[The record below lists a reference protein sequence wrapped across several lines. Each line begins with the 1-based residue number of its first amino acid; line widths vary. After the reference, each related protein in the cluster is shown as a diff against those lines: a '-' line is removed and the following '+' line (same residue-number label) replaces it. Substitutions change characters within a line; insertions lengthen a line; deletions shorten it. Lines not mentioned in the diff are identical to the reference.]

1 MLAEKTD
8 RNDCIGKE
16 LRKSLQNRNC
26 CEALIPKFELMGRP
40 KGFLG
45 FSWSS
50 NSAILFENCVWV
62 ILILLAA
69 IGANPLNASLDH
81 ELYSKHC
88 QEFVPAPK
96 AVNKEGGLFN
106 EEAHALTFYH
116 GSYEGGDPIF
126 NKSDLTRSNSVSFS
140 VSDLWQTE
148 RKDVFQ
154 FKGRL
159 MVQSKRYGAA
169 AINRHFQR
177 PPSHFKFARPP
188 RWMSRGRVL
197 VIRAEGFY
205 SNSSQRICM
214 LGLGERYFLNGSSRT
229 FLVSVKFSYPK
240 TSTLVSGL
248 INGTVES
255 LDKENSFE
263 PISIYAMYDGFYE
276 YTRVEDAKRVCSVR
290 KPDVLDANKDI
301 LKSGNLCNLRWL
313 RRPLDLV
320 WNRECS
326 GRDCSPFNV
335 SDRGSLPNSMLIE
348 NLKCTPQGQ
357 VHGFFRFSNL
367 WNSGLRFTLPEIM
380 LIGEG
385 VFDAEKGQLCMVAC
399 LIENG
404 GRILKKLSEEDCG
417 ISISMQF
424 LTTLTVVDRYMVVG
438 HVQYQKGNIDS
449 MYFKNFTFKGPAGID
464 RVMGTIMNLP
474 NLQYKYTKLDQVRK
488 VCNKTFAE
496 GEMSL
501 VKNQVR
507 RYPDGSSF
515 GDLGFDVSVEN
526 SGKWRMQGYAY
537 PFTVGNRYERDLQLR
552 PLDRVVATHGFN
564 HGSGPLNVS
573 YNLKFR
579 MPFRQK
585 WDEASQANES
595 FVYLSS
601 ISAEGIYNPLTGLLC
616 MIGCRHVGSSGRDLE
631 GDMDCQIHIKVKY
644 ASLNPEQHSKEHIS
658 GSITSLRT
666 QKDPYYFKPIN
677 FSSTTLYTD
686 QAEKIIWRKDLE
698 IIMGLVSL
706 SLTAAV
712 IYIQLVHVRRHPNV
726 LPFVSLLMLTV
737 LTLGHMIPL
746 LLNFEAFFMNQKGK
760 NVLQLGG
767 GWLEVNEVVV
777 RIMTMVVFLLQLRL
791 LQLVWTARLAVAGEK
806 TAWFWERKVLYIC
819 LPLYVFGGLI
829 ACIVHLSGA
838 SHSNSRHF
846 IQKNTKH
853 ALWQDFRAYA
863 GLILDGF
870 LLPQVLG
877 NFFFDIKDII
887 LVPYFYI
894 GITLVRSIPHAYDA
908 YRVIWYI
915 PLYHSSYFYAN
926 RDLDFYSIAWDIVI
940 PCGALLLTLLV
951 FLQQRFGGRCVVP
964 RKFRDRVEYQKI
976 PIVDG

>member
-1 MLAEKTD
+1 
-8 RNDCIGKE
+8 
-16 LRKSLQNRNC
+16 
-26 CEALIPKFELMGRP
+26 MGRP
-40 KGFLG
+40 QV
-45 FSWSS
+45 FSGLSWMSS
-50 NSAILFENCVWV
+50 NSAILVENSVWV
-62 ILILLAA
+62 ILLLLVA
-69 IGANPLNASLDH
+69 IGVNPVNASLDL
-81 ELYSKHC
+81 ELYSKQC

-96 AVNKEGGLFN
+96 AVNKMGGFFN

-116 GSYEGGDPIF
+116 ASYEGGDSIC
-126 NKSDLTRSNSVSFS
+126 NQSDLTSLNSVAFS

-148 RKDVFQ
+148 REDVF
-154 FKGRL
+154 KINGRL
-159 MVQSKRYGAA
+159 VFRSNKYGAA
-169 AINRHFQR
+169 AINHRFQR

-188 RWMSRGRVL
+188 RWMPRGRDM
-197 VIRAEGFY
+197 VISAEGFY
-205 SNSSQRICM
+205 SNSLQRMCM
-214 LGLGERYFLNGSSRT
+214 LGLGERYFLNGSRMT
-229 FLVSVKFSYPK
+229 FFASVKFSYPK
-240 TSTLVSGL
+240 MSTLVSSL
-248 INGTVES
+248 INGTVDS

-263 PISIYAMYDGFYE
+263 PISIYAMYDRFYE

-290 KPDVLDANKDI
+290 NPDVLDANRDI
-301 LKSGNLCNLRWL
+301 LKSGTLCNLHWL

-335 SDRGSLPNSMLIE
+335 SDRGSLPDSMLIE
-348 NLKCTPQGQ
+348 NLKCSSQGQ

-399 LIENG
+399 LIKNG
-404 GRILKKLSEEDCG
+404 GRVLKKLSEEDCG

-424 LTTLTVVDRYMVVG
+424 LTTLNIVDRYMVVG
-438 HVQYQKGNIDS
+438 HVQSQKGNIDS
-449 MYFKNFTFKGPAGID
+449 MYFKNFTFKGPARID
-464 RVMGTIMNLP
+464 RVMGTIMDLP

-488 VCNKTFAE
+488 VCNKTFTE
-496 GEMSL
+496 GEVSL
-501 VKNQVR
+501 VKNKVR
-507 RYPDGSSF
+507 KYPDGSSF

-526 SGKWRMQGYAY
+526 SGKWRMQGYVH
-537 PFTVGNRYERDLQLR
+537 PFTIGNRYERDLHLR

-564 HGSGPLNVS
+564 HGGGPLNVS
-573 YNLKFR
+573 YNIKFG
-579 MPFRQK
+579 MPFRLK
-585 WDEASQANES
+585 WNEAFQANAS
-595 FVYLSS
+595 FVHFSS
-601 ISAEGIYNPLTGLLC
+601 ISAEGIYNPLTGSLC
-616 MIGCRHVGSSGRDLE
+616 MIGCRHVGSSGSDIE

-644 ASLNPEQHSKEHIS
+644 PSLNPEQYSKEHIS

-666 QKDPYYFKPIN
+666 QEDPYYFKPMKL
-677 FSSTTLYTD
+677 SSTTMYTD
-686 QAEKIIWRKDLE
+686 QAENTIRRKDLE

-712 IYIQLVHVRRHPNV
+712 IYIQLLHVRRHPNV

-767 GWLEVNEVVV
+767 GWLEMNEVVV

-846 IQKNTKH
+846 FQKNTKH
-853 ALWQDFRAYA
+853 ALWQDFRVYA

-877 NFFFDIKDII
+877 NFFGDIKDII

-908 YRVIWYI
+908 YRVIRYI
-915 PLYHSSYFYAN
+915 PLYSSSYFYAN
-926 RDLDFYSIAWDIVI
+926 PDLDFYSTAWDIVI
-940 PCGALLLTLLV
+940 PCGALLLALLV
-951 FLQQRFGGRCVVP
+951 FLQQRFGGRCIVP
-964 RKFRDRVEYQKI
+964 RKFRNRVEYQKI